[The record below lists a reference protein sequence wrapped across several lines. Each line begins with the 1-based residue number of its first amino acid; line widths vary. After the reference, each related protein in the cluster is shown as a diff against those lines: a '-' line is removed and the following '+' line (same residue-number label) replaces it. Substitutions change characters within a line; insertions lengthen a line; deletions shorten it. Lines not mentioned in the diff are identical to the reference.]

1 MTKNFKLRL
10 AGLALAIV
18 IVALMIGWAAHAGWR
33 QFDQLSRQ
41 LTEMQI
47 ESFQTADQFRANL
60 QELDFVLLRY
70 TIRQDTADRD
80 RFLKEWKKMDTWID
94 IQRPTLTTDK
104 EGKILD
110 RINAAYDDYFA
121 AATNLLQQVV
131 DRTSDDRPLAAFR
144 KIEDTSSNL
153 LGLGYQ
159 LVNAHH
165 ESLTRFLADSQRSLA
180 ILREL
185 IFGALFLLLVLV
197 ASFAVVVYREM
208 IMPLRMK
215 LVESHAIIQRQ
226 EKLASLGVLAAG
238 VAHEIRNPL
247 TAIKAR
253 LFTQQKSLEPGSA
266 AHDDTVVI
274 GKEINRLDRIVK
286 DVLQFARPPEPNLVA
301 LSADVPPLEAAEL
314 MTLQLEKCGID
325 LKLDGLDRTMIQAD
339 PEQLK
344 QVLINL

>member
-1 MTKNFKLRL
+1 MPRRKPTSSRSWTRTEWRKYGNLSLLRDKLLSNRMKRTFKPRL
-10 AGLALAIV
+10 AGFALAIV
-18 IVALMIGWAAHAGWR
+18 IVALMIGWAAHASWR
-33 QFDQLSRQ
+33 QFDQLSRK

-47 ESFQTADQFRANL
+47 ESFKTADQFRANV
-60 QELDFVLLRY
+60 QELDYVLLRY
-70 TIRQDTADRD
+70 TILRDEADRD
-80 RFLKEWKKMDTWID
+80 RFLKEWKKMDNWID

-144 KIEDTSSNL
+144 KIEDASSSL

-197 ASFAVVVYREM
+197 ASLRAAEPVGRAPVHRPDVEVVVDPHHPDR
-208 IMPLRMK
+208 P
-215 LVESHAIIQRQ
+215 
-226 EKLASLGVLAAG
+226 LASQRPVGSQRRDLQLVRSRDLLELVGRPPG
-238 VAHEIRNPL
+238 HRSTSFQIVARFR
-247 TAIKAR
+247 ASAR
-253 LFTQQKSLEPGSA
+253 LSA
-266 AHDDTVVI
+266 
-274 GKEINRLDRIVK
+274 G
-286 DVLQFARPPEPNLVA
+286 
-301 LSADVPPLEAAEL
+301 
-314 MTLQLEKCGID
+314 
-325 LKLDGLDRTMIQAD
+325 
-339 PEQLK
+339 
-344 QVLINL
+344 